1 VVNARAIRGPLL
13 AFLGFGVLWG
23 TWAAVLPG
31 IRAET
36 GASEA
41 GLGAALLCVA
51 VGALPAMLAAGV
63 AIDRLGP
70 LVAPSLL
77 AFAAAFVLPGLAG
90 SVPALAAALVA
101 VGVASGTLDVAANAA
116 VATLEA
122 ETGRRL
128 MQAAHALFSAGVVVG
143 SATAGLARDAG
154 ASPRSI
160 LLVTAA
166 AVALTALPNRGGRR
180 RAVAERR
187 PARLVL
193 TPLLLVLG
201 VLCAVAFV
209 VESGIE
215 SWSALYLEDE
225 LDASPAASGLGPASF
240 AAAMALGRLL
250 GQGLGTR
257 AGDRALVAGGALLA
271 GSGVLVAAAAG
282 AAPVALAGFAIGGAG
297 ISMAAPVFF
306 GVPAYLASAADR
318 GGAVS
323 TVTTISY
330 LGFLTGPALMGAV
343 AATLGLRAIWLV
355 LAAVA
360 TTLALAVFAL
370 ALPLRGRA
378 K

>member
-1 VVNARAIRGPLL
+1 MPANARGPLL
-13 AFLGFGVLWG
+13 AFLAFGAFWG
-23 TWAAVLPG
+23 AWAAVLPG
-31 IRAET
+31 VREET

-41 GLGAALLCVA
+41 GLGVALLCVA
-51 VGALPAMLAAGV
+51 VGALPAMLAAGL
-63 AIDRLGP
+63 AIDRFGS

-77 AFAAAFVLPGLAG
+77 AFAAAFALPGLAG
-90 SVPALAAALVA
+90 SVPQLALALVA

-116 VATLEA
+116 VASLEA

-128 MQAAHALFSAGVVVG
+128 MQAAHALFSVGVAAGSV
-143 SATAGLARDAG
+143 SAGLARDAG
-154 ASPRSI
+154 ASPRSV
-160 LLVTAA
+160 LLATAG
-166 AVALTALPNRGGRR
+166 AVALTALANRGRPR
-180 RAVAERR
+180 LTAAERR
-187 PARLVL
+187 PIRIVF
-193 TPLLLVLG
+193 TPLLMLLG

-225 LDASPAASGLGPASF
+225 LGADPAASGLGPASF
-240 AAAMALGRLL
+240 AAAMAVGRML
-250 GQGLGTR
+250 GQGLGVR
-257 AGDRALVAGGALLA
+257 VGDRTLVAAGAA
-271 GSGVLVAAAAG
+271 VAAVGVLLAAAAG
-282 AAPVALAGFAIGGAG
+282 SAPLALAGFAIAGAG

-306 GVPAYLASAADR
+306 GAPGYLASPAER

-330 LGFLTGPALMGAV
+330 LGFLAGPALMGAV
-343 AATLGLRAIWLV
+343 GATLGLRAIWLV

-360 TTLALAVFAL
+360 ATLAASAAAL

>member
-1 VVNARAIRGPLL
+1 MPSTVRGPLL
-13 AFLGFGVLWG
+13 AFLGFGLLWG

-41 GLGAALLCVA
+41 GLGAALLFVA
-51 VGALPAMLAAGV
+51 VGALPAMLAAGL
-63 AIDRLGP
+63 AIDRFGP
-70 LVAPSLL
+70 LLAPGLV
-77 AFAAAFVLPGLAG
+77 AFAAAFVLPGFAG
-90 SVPALAAALVA
+90 SVPALALALVA
-101 VGVASGTLDVAANAA
+101 VGVTSGALDVAANAA
-116 VATLEA
+116 VAALEA

-143 SATAGLARDAG
+143 SASAGVARDAG

-160 LLVTAA
+160 LLVAA
-166 AVALTALPNRGGRR
+166 GAVALTALANRGGRR
-180 RAVAERR
+180 ARAADRR

-193 TPLLLVLG
+193 TPLLVVIG

-209 VESGIE
+209 VEAGIE

-225 LDASPAASGLGPASF
+225 LEASPAASGLGPASF

-250 GQGLGTR
+250 GQGLGAR
-257 AGDRALVAGGALLA
+257 VGDRTLVAGGAVVA
-271 GSGVLVAAAAG
+271 GLGVLVAAVAG
-282 AAPVALAGFAIGGAG
+282 STPVALAGFAIGGAG

-306 GVPAYLASAADR
+306 GAPGYLAGADER
-318 GGAVS
+318 AGAVA

-330 LGFLTGPALMGAV
+330 LGFLTGPALVGGV

-360 TTLALAVFAL
+360 AALAAAVVLL